1 MTVLPDL
8 PPYQT
13 KVSEKDFFP
22 LGMDIAVTSWFS
34 VQGEKEGGYCNGAE
48 EREEEM
54 SHFL

>member
-22 LGMDIAVTSWFS
+22 LGMSIAVTSWFS
-34 VQGEKEGGYCNGAE
+34 VQGEEGGYCNGAE
-48 EREEEM
+48 ERRDV
-54 SHFL
+54 